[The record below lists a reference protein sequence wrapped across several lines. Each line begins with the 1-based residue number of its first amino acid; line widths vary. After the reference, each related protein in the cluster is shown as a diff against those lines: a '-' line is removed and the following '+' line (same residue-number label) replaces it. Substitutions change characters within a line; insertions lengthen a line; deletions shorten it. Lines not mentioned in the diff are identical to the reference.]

1 MTAREACAESAAGDG
16 RGPPGAVVIG
26 GDYIALGVVRSLGRH
41 GIPVWVMH
49 DGLHVSAAASRF
61 ALRRLPWPADEADR
75 LASLREIS
83 ARYGLFGWVL
93 YPTDDESAALVA
105 RNHEA
110 LSGSFRLTTPPWAV
124 LQWAYDKR
132 LTYGLASRLEIDH
145 PWTLYPQSRG
155 EVAALECPF
164 PAILK
169 PAAKAQSN
177 RFTRAR
183 AWRVDDHRQLLA
195 RYAEACELVDP
206 SLIMIQEFI
215 AGGGEAQFSFA
226 ALCADG
232 QPLAWLVAR
241 RARQHPID
249 FGGHGSTFVETVDE
263 PAIEEAARRL
273 LAAIDYSGLVEVE
286 FKRDSR
292 SGRPKLLDINARMWG
307 WHTLGG
313 AAGTDFPYLAWQ
325 QAQGTVIPSTR
336 ARAGVRW
343 VRAVT
348 DVPAAI
354 GELRRGR
361 LSVGEYFRS
370 LRPPIE
376 RAIFALDDPFPAFAD
391 VPWLL
396 YRRWRR
402 VSDGTNFL
410 RTIRY
415 IRESTGPGHRL

>member
-1 MTAREACAESAAGDG
+1 MTASEACIDPEARDG
-16 RGPPGAVVIG
+16 CRYPGAVVIG

-49 DGLHVSAAASRF
+49 DGLHISAAASRF
-61 ALRRLPWPADEADR
+61 ALRRLPWPADEAAR
-75 LASLREIS
+75 LASLLELA
-83 ARYGLFGWVL
+83 ARHFPSDWAL

-110 LSGSFRLTTPPWAV
+110 LSGSFRLTSPPWAV

-132 LTYGLASRLEIDH
+132 LTYALASRLGIDH
-145 PWTLYPQSRG
+145 PWTLYPQSRD
-155 EVAALECPF
+155 EVADLECAF

-169 PAAKAQSN
+169 PAVKPQGN

-183 AWRVDDHRQLLA
+183 AWRVDDRRQLLA
-195 RYAEACELVDP
+195 RYADACELVDP
-206 SLIMIQEFI
+206 SSILIQELV
-215 AGGGEAQFSFA
+215 AGGGEVQFSFA
-226 ALCADG
+226 ALCTEG

-263 PAIEEAARRL
+263 PVIEEAARRL
-273 LAAIDYSGLVEVE
+273 LAEIRYSGLVEVE

-307 WHTLGG
+307 WHTLGR
-313 AAGTDFPYLAWQ
+313 AAGTDFPYLSWQ
-325 QAQGTVIPSTR
+325 LAQGAVIPSTR

-354 GELRRGR
+354 GEIRRGR
-361 LSVGEYFRS
+361 LSIGEYVRS
-370 LRPPIE
+370 LRPPLE

-402 VSDGTNFL
+402 AWDGTISVRPFGL
-410 RTIRY
+410 GDVARRD
-415 IRESTGPGHRL
+415 